1 MGDPIGVSRGRV
13 DEGLGVKIGTIIG
26 CWLWGAMEEVLL
38 TFKFML
44 KKPSDFLA
52 PNV

>member
-1 MGDPIGVSRGRV
+1 
-13 DEGLGVKIGTIIG
+13 
-26 CWLWGAMEEVLL
+26 MEEVLL

-52 PNV
+52 PNVW